1 MRAAKAGKLKDVGR
15 HQKTLTESEA
25 ELAQVQRELAEVKVE
40 RNLLKKVRDVL
51 REGVAVKYGV
61 IERKRS
67 IKYAGHTLS
76 SRSAVYLNR
85 AGNRGGRLV

>member
-40 RNLLKKVRDVL
+40 RNLLKVRDVL